1 MNFNIDLTTIAQ
13 WFTGLVFAFMAHL
26 IKSKVIPYLRE
37 KGLYSFTERLVKAV
51 STMFPENY
59 GKEKFEWVFKK
70 LQNSRYGKYFDEET
84 LKATI
89 QGEYVKFKASIGEK
103 ASPMVSEDE

>member
-1 MNFNIDLTTIAQ
+1 MDFYIDFTSIAQ
-13 WFTGLVFAFMAHL
+13 WLIGLVFAFVAFV
-26 IKSKVIPYLRE
+26 ITDKVIPYLKE

-51 STMFPENY
+51 STMFPEDY
-59 GKEKFEWVFKK
+59 GKEKFEWVFEQ

-89 QGEYVKFKASIGEK
+89 QGEYVKFKASIGER
-103 ASPMVSEDE
+103 ASPMITEGE

>member
-1 MNFNIDLTTIAQ
+1 MNFYIDFTIIAQ
-13 WFTGLVFAFMAHL
+13 WLIGLIFAFVAYL
-26 IKSKVIPYLRE
+26 LTDKVIPYLKE

-59 GKEKFEWVFKK
+59 GKEKFEWVFEQ

-103 ASPMVSEDE
+103 ASPMVSEGK

>member
-1 MNFNIDLTTIAQ
+1 MDFTIDFTEIAQ
-13 WFTGLVFAFMAHL
+13 WIIRLIFTFLACF
-26 IKSKVIPYLRE
+26 ITSKVIPYLKE
-37 KGLYSFTERLVKAV
+37 KGLYNFTERLVKAV

-59 GKEKFEWVFKK
+59 GTEKFEWVFEQLK
-70 LQNSRYGKYFDEET
+70 NSKYGKYFDEET

-103 ASPMVSEDE
+103 ASPMKLEGE